1 MRALWT
7 HNFDPSIPNNL
18 VFVETTAQAVSAH
31 GVKVE
36 VEYLGN
42 LRSVSRLLKA
52 RRQVRKM
59 ADGFDIVHAQF
70 GSACALATAGV
81 EGKPKVLTIRGSDWS
96 VHSSSIGY
104 EYFHARVSTLFTK
117 TAIATYE
124 GVISVSRRVVEELRR
139 AAPRAHMMV
148 LPSPVDVKRF
158 VPRDRKE
165 AKALLGYPDCAEKWV
180 LFNSLDLA
188 NPVKRFPLAK
198 RAFEIAQSKMGNL
211 RLRVATDLPHESMP
225 LFVAACDVILCT
237 SENEGWP
244 NCVKEAL
251 SCGVPFVATD
261 VSDLR
266 DIAVQESVCRV
277 CPPDPAVIA
286 ENICDVLQTP
296 IQATLRRYAETMS
309 QEAIGKSIV
318 SMYET
323 LCTQFNAD
331 GRVGARS

>member
-18 VFVETTAQAVSAH
+18 VFVETTAQAVSAL

-42 LRSVSRLLKA
+42 LRSVSRLLKT
-52 RRQVRKM
+52 RRQIGKM
-59 ADGFDIVHAQF
+59 ADGFDVVHAQF
-70 GSACALATAGV
+70 GSACALATAAV
-81 EGKPKVLTIRGSDWS
+81 ERKPKVLTIRGSDWS
-96 VHSSSIGY
+96 VHNSSIGY
-104 EYFHARVSTLFTK
+104 EYFHARLSTLFTK
-117 TAIATYE
+117 LAIGSYQ
-124 GVISVSRRVVEELRR
+124 GVISVSRRVAEDLQR
-139 AAPRAHMMV
+139 AAPRAMMMV

-165 AKALLGYPDCAEKWV
+165 AKALLGYPDCTEKWV

-188 NPVKRFPLAK
+188 NPIKRFPLAK
-198 RAFEIAQSKMGNL
+198 QAFEIAQSKLGNL

-225 LFVAACDVILCT
+225 LFVAACDMILCT

-244 NCVKEAL
+244 NCVKESL

-266 DIAVQESVCRV
+266 DIAAQEPCCRV
-277 CPPDPAVIA
+277 CPADPAILA
-286 ENICDVLQTP
+286 ENICDVLQMST
-296 IQATLRRYAETMS
+296 QANLRRYAEAMS
-309 QEAIGKSIV
+309 QEEIGKSIV

-323 LCTQFNAD
+323 VCTQFDA
-331 GRVGARS
+331 GHRGGHA